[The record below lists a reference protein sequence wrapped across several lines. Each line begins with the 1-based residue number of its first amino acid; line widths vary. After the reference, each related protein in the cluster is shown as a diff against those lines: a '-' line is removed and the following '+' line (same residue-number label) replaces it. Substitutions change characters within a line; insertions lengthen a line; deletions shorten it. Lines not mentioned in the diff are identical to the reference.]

1 TGNTGSL
8 TIQDGSGQ
16 VNKYDKNISSPV
28 IIEHLNRDV
37 IITVKLNSVGGS
49 VRLRVEYYEVECAP
63 QRPFHVSAG
72 AIFEMTYFKSL
83 RQTPSQ
89 VVVASSDRRLLCS
102 SIFQPQ
108 SNTSVNGGSMTS
120 GDFQLSWNRKPF
132 FGNGSASLRIFD
144 YHGGIERSLLE
155 REASEELPRYFQ
167 TQKSRVLIRLS
178 ANIQN
183 GFLFF
188 RINRY
193 AVPTISSLCG
203 GSPNNGILSA
213 IVSNR
218 NRAYSCFWQ
227 MQRLKEGPMWFESKL
242 FQAPLGVAYLSVT
255 ALSNSLEKLRLS
267 FAPEDM
273 WSAKR
278 IQVNATEMF
287 VELVVLRSGL
297 PLLFRA
303 NYNEPT
309 YVKDMRSEVIGS
321 NFVLNWKQGDM
332 PYDFLRVSWQKDNTE
347 VHQDVLYAKH
357 YLSIPIERES
367 TEPFKISVYLVNSNV
382 AADTWTIHQPE
393 GKRNRTSKA
402 YAYFVSLQLLL
413 SRQSEIDPI
422 LIVEPSYTSLSV
434 ELTNI
439 YHGSCKLCFL
449 WRKDFNDEVKS
460 ICQNNSQPDS
470 VIRNLESGTAYHVTY
485 QVQRQKRLLTG
496 HWMKV
501 ETLSLLADI
510 RTGERPGEIVIRWD
524 ISKSAGVQVRFTCTV
539 NVPKDSQLVD
549 CEKELPVGLVR
560 RGSYVIPVKLTD
572 VEYTIQYHGTGE
584 QGQPIVGHPII
595 VKT

>member
-49 VRLRVEYYEVECAP
+49 VRLRVEYYEA
-63 QRPFHVSAG
+63 
-72 AIFEMTYFKSL
+72 
-83 RQTPSQ
+83 
-89 VVVASSDRRLLCS
+89 
-102 SIFQPQ
+102 
-108 SNTSVNGGSMTS
+108 SNTITGCGGIIRSAVTL
-120 GDFQLSWNRKPF
+120 QLHFSTPKQHICEWRINDIRGLPAILEPKTF
-132 FGNGSASLRIFD
+132 FFSGNGSASLRIFD

-242 FQAPLGVAYLSVT
+242 FQLSAFLQAPLGVAYLSVT

-393 GKRNRTSKA
+393 E
-402 YAYFVSLQLLL
+402 
-413 SRQSEIDPI
+413 SEIDPI